1 MSVLIDEKLTDVD
14 FYKNSM
20 SLFLKNSPG
29 MLERCQMFVDILNNL
44 NDSANSVF
52 KWLNIYE
59 TTYSNDVN
67 SGWLDLIGEFLGIS
81 RYFNNVEVKDSEGNL
96 IRKGLNNTDFLKY
109 IQATIQKYIFDGTR
123 ESLRE
128 AYYGTRLLNWDAY
141 EANKNAYPKKIQEYL
156 SNIKKDVDLNDL
168 KIQYVQAK
176 TTINGEDVLV
186 NGVCQILC
194 LGEITDNLKILFNAG
209 ALTIESLGITYIR
222 TDKYEPIQTARYQSP
237 EQTQE
242 ESSKYYDDKTKEMWA
257 YGETQENV
265 EEQK

>member
-1 MSVLIDEKLTDVD
+1 MSVLINEKLTSID

-29 MLERCQMFVDILNNL
+29 MLERCQMLVDILNNL
-44 NDSANSVF
+44 NDSANGVF

-59 TTYSNDVN
+59 TTYDSNLN
-67 SGWLDLIGEFLGIS
+67 SEWLDLIGEFLGIS
-81 RYFNNVEVKDSEGNL
+81 RHFNNV
-96 IRKGLNNTDFLKY
+96 GLNNVEFLKY

-141 EANKNAYPKKIQEYL
+141 KKKADSNAYSQKIKDYL
-156 SNIKKDVDLNDL
+156 SNIKKTVALNDL

-176 TTINGEDVLV
+176 TKSGDLV

-194 LGEITDNLKILFNAG
+194 LQTDSTIYTNNLETLFNAG

-222 TDKYEPIQTARYQSP
+222 AESYTLVPIAHYKLP
-237 EQTQE
+237 EQTDE

-257 YGETQENV
+257 YGEKQENEV
-265 EEQK
+265 